1 MGQFEEDCKRKGL
14 VAVDIKNA
22 IIVNFWLLAWAV
34 SLGVISYFSELNW
47 YSATWIKITG
57 FVINCLIGVGMI
69 FAFKRFVSKADELER
84 KIQLE
89 ALALSVGVTLVF
101 FSSYS
106 ILQISFEIA
115 DLSPSY
121 LIVAMSLGYAIG
133 LIMGRKRFR

>member
-22 IIVNFWLLAWAV
+22 IIVNFWLLAWVV

-69 FAFKRFVSKADELER
+69 FAFKQFVSKADELER